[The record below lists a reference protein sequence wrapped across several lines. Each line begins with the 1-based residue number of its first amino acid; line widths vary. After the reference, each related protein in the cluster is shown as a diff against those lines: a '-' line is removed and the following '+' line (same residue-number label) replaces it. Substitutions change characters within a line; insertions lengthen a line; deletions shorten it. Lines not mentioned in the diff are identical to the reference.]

1 MISNSRLDWKLKMLA
16 WVSSKC
22 PSYKKRSH
30 TGCTRW
36 NVPWRL
42 VMWFSRARL
51 WCPADTE
58 DTDSPGFAPW
68 QPEWYR
74 CSTFLPTTPSWPF
87 ARSAPA
93 SLLRSLSIRDSFWNC
108 QFGNRECHSGTKLLN
123 YVIRRV
129 SVFISA
135 FCETE
140 EREKRHL
147 PLITVVNHRPLI
159 GVENPVKTTPS

>member
-1 MISNSRLDWKLKMLA
+1 MSPQSAQVIRSVVTPVALGGMLPGGL
-16 WVSSKC
+16 WCDS
-22 PSYKKRSH
+22 
-30 TGCTRW
+30 
-36 NVPWRL
+36 L
-42 VMWFSRARL
+42 VQDFDARL
-51 WCPADTE
+51 IRRIQIAPVLLVCSPS
-58 DTDSPGFAPW
+58 DTDA
-68 QPEWYR
+68 QPF
-74 CSTFLPTTPSWPF
+74 CPQH
-87 ARSAPA
+87 
-93 SLLRSLSIRDSFWNC
+93 LLGHLHDPPLQVFCALSIRDSFRNC